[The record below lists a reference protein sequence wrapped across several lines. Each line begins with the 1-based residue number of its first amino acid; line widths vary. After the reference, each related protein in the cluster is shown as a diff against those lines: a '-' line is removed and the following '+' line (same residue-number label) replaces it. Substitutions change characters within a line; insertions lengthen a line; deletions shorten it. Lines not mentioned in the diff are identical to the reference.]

1 MVPDLNAA
9 AFPPGAPSLGPP
21 QEIAD
26 RGITERGGEGMK
38 FKEETRGDVH
48 LIRLRGQLMGGPDA
62 NKMRETVLGALE
74 RGQKNFLVDL
84 QEVPWINST
93 GLGIL
98 VSSLTTVKSKG
109 GTLKVMRLSNRVG
122 SLFMT
127 TNVNLIFEVFDSEEE
142 ALASFAG

>member
-1 MVPDLNAA
+1 
-9 AFPPGAPSLGPP
+9 
-21 QEIAD
+21 
-26 RGITERGGEGMK
+26 MK